1 VLTTDAIIIKTVNY
15 KETDKILTLFTLK
28 LGIISVIAK
37 GARKSMKRFG
47 GALEPFALF
56 EAVIQTSKKN
66 SLHALQ
72 EAKTKKT
79 YLGLATDLKKLSS
92 AAYILEMVN
101 ITINSE
107 TEESRMFKL
116 VIDTMEIL
124 NSSEKI
130 NIRATVISYSLRLLS
145 MNGFQVSTSLC
156 GICGKQLPNSRSAYF
171 NPQKG
176 GIICTACG
184 GGPILLRS
192 RSTSILKELATI
204 PIIEASKK
212 DFNTEQLQDIEQC
225 MDLFI
230 KYHLEKE
237 PVNISFRSS
246 N

>member
-1 VLTTDAIIIKTVNY
+1 MLTTDAIIIKTVNY

-28 LGIISVIAK
+28 MGIISVIAK

-66 SLHALQ
+66 SLHVLH
-72 EAKTKKT
+72 EAKSKKT

-101 ITINSE
+101 ITINNDI
-107 TEESRMFKL
+107 EENRMFEL
-116 VIDTMEIL
+116 VINTIELI
-124 NSSEKI
+124 NSSEQI
-130 NIRATVISYSLRLLS
+130 NIRATVISFNLRLLS
-145 MNGFQVSTSLC
+145 MNGFEVSTSLC
-156 GICGKQLPNSRSAYF
+156 SICGKQLPDNRAAYF

-176 GIICTACG
+176 GITCTACG
-184 GGPILLRS
+184 GGPILLNNS
-192 RSTSILKELATI
+192 STSILKELSKI
-204 PIIEASKK
+204 PVFEASQRK
-212 DFNTEQLQDIEQC
+212 FNSEQLQDIEQC

-237 PVNISFRSS
+237 PININFRSS
-246 N
+246 Y